1 VRSVPCRRTERVSAL
16 HHRGALGPDTVTV
29 TVTLAVRLGFA
40 AIIGISKAY

>member
-29 TVTLAVRLGFA
+29 TLAVRLGFA